1 MRVSRI
7 CITVVSL
14 LLFFSVPCYG
24 ATASASDAGRDGAG
38 SGSVPALPLEEE
50 EILEEELSYEEYLEA
65 EGFYDDVSSSSLS
78 DIQSD
83 VSEILDILASQSEAG
98 RQALEEENSLASE
111 EDYSVLADVRAIN
124 GLPDHDVF
132 AVSGTFSGDNYTII
146 FPASYRQYVWIGQD
160 NVLYNIGP
168 ESITGRAF
176 PSGQFDSSS
185 YNYRL
190 FTFRSMLQNNANTI
204 YNNHYLSSMQ
214 YYYESSYDRLTSSTI
229 YGNFIVDDDGVMEYR
244 SYAVDYK
251 SYYALVVILFMIG
264 GVWLCYWKSSRH

>member
-7 CITVVSL
+7 CITAVSL
-14 LLFFSVPCYG
+14 LLLFSVPCYG

-38 SGSVPALPLEEE
+38 SGTVPALPLDEEE
-50 EILEEELSYEEYLEA
+50 VQEEELSYEEYLEE
-65 EGFYDDVSSSSLS
+65 EGFYDDVSSSALS
-78 DIQSD
+78 GIQSD
-83 VSEILDILASQSEAG
+83 VSEILDLLASGSEAD
-98 RQALEEENSLASE
+98 RVQVEENSLDDPE
-111 EDYSVLADVRAIN
+111 EYSILSDVRAVN

-146 FPASYRQYVWIGQD
+146 FPASYRQYIWIGDD

-176 PSGQFDSSS
+176 PNGQFDSSS

-190 FTFRSMLQNNANTI
+190 FTFRSMLQNNANMI

-229 YGNFIVDDDGVMEYR
+229 YGNFIVDDDGVTEYR